1 METATALLFDFNSE
15 SDSEDEFVSEML
27 FFTSQ
32 LTKRKAARSLYL
44 KRRKSHG
51 EFALTKEFNDGQF
64 KNYFRLNRDQ
74 FIEVHEI
81 IKKEIDAE
89 GCNATRPIG
98 TEEKLSVFLRFMAT
112 GNSYKSMA
120 YSYRMGDRTVS
131 NIVREV
137 SEAIWKLMQ
146 PIYLPQPTEEQ
157 WKSVANSF
165 ERKWQFPHCIG
176 AIDGKHV
183 VIKKPGK
190 SGSSY
195 INYKH
200 TFSIVLMAVVDPDYK
215 FITIDVGSQGRFS
228 DGNVFS
234 TGVLAK
240 KMLNHTEDM
249 PQDQLLPLESNNSRS
264 TQKAF
269 EIRENFKNYFNSA
282 GAIPWQRESVARGK
296 Y

>member
-98 TEEKLSVFLRFMAT
+98 TEEKLSVFLR
-112 GNSYKSMA
+112 
-120 YSYRMGDRTVS
+120 
-131 NIVREV
+131 
-137 SEAIWKLMQ
+137 
-146 PIYLPQPTEEQ
+146 
-157 WKSVANSF
+157 
-165 ERKWQFPHCIG
+165 
-176 AIDGKHV
+176 
-183 VIKKPGK
+183 
-190 SGSSY
+190 
-195 INYKH
+195 
-200 TFSIVLMAVVDPDYK
+200 
-215 FITIDVGSQGRFS
+215 
-228 DGNVFS
+228 
-234 TGVLAK
+234 
-240 KMLNHTEDM
+240 
-249 PQDQLLPLESNNSRS
+249 
-264 TQKAF
+264 
-269 EIRENFKNYFNSA
+269 
-282 GAIPWQRESVARGK
+282 
-296 Y
+296 